1 MPTKTIKQI
10 ADELGTNKQ
19 AVRRCMERCSIQAVS
34 VNGVLQLTEQQYSVI
49 FSEFAAKRN
58 PAHVSEQNQQHE
70 TNIETNAALVALL
83 KEQIRVL
90 QKQLEVKDQQIKDL
104 SSALVTSQ
112 QAAAAAME
120 NARTAQALH
129 AGTIQQQLTAQA
141 DAVPEKKKIR
151 WPWQR

>member
-10 ADELGTNKQ
+10 ADELGVDKQ
-19 AVRRCMERCSIQAVS
+19 RVYRFIKQNHINEVPHDTHQRNGMKYYDEAAETLIKQGLSAKSISSKEMDFDTVIDMLRTELEAKNRQIEQQAQTIT
-34 VNGVLQLTEQQYSVI
+34 QLTEALAVAQQT
-49 FSEFAAKRN
+49 AA
-58 PAHVSEQNQQHE
+58 S
-70 TNIETNAALVALL
+70 
-83 KEQIRVL
+83 
-90 QKQLEVKDQQIKDL
+90 
-104 SSALVTSQ
+104 
-112 QAAAAAME
+112 AME